1 MAVVLGEPPVVV
13 DAGGGVDSPACVAS
27 RAAWGNGVVREG
39 GDCARGVGALTT
51 AGGTTF
57 LGVAW
62 RSASRR
68 LANAMLGEVPEK
80 PAAGEGCAGGLSAAF
95 FRMRPGSSRFCKA
108 RIVAKESWSPYDVW
122 LAPAVAVATVSKF
135 SIARSCAEGSD
146 AEAAGVGGAF
156 ATPTEVRT

>member
-68 LANAMLGEVPEK
+68 LANAMLGEPALIESEK
-80 PAAGEGCAGGLSAAF
+80 HYRNVLRLFSDVLSAVF
-95 FRMRPGSSRFCKA
+95 DGYHHPGCTSS
-108 RIVAKESWSPYDVW
+108 EY
-122 LAPAVAVATVSKF
+122 
-135 SIARSCAEGSD
+135 
-146 AEAAGVGGAF
+146 EALD
-156 ATPTEVRT
+156 TLRTLDTEL